1 MVQFGDGVSQ
11 YNDFNGTGFGFRR
24 EGGRGTC
31 FYFVLKVNTE

>member
-11 YNDFNGTGFGFRR
+11 YNDFNGAGFGFRR
-24 EGGRGTC
+24 QGGETC